1 MSPPPAIEARGLVK
15 RFGATTAVD
24 AISFAVEAGTV
35 VGLLGGN
42 GAGKTTTIGM
52 IMGLT
57 LPSAGEVRA
66 LGVDMARDRYRALGR
81 MNFESPYVDM
91 PHRLTVRQ
99 NLRVFGRLYGVAG
112 VEKRIEALAADL
124 ALEPFLDR
132 PAGSLSAG
140 QKTRVALAKAL
151 INDPE
156 LLLLDEPTA
165 SLDPDTADWV
175 RGRLEAFRRDRG
187 ATILLASHNMAEVER
202 LCGRVL
208 MLKQGRIVDDGSP
221 DALIARYGRSSL
233 EEVFLDVA
241 RAPAGEGARVTFLS
255 AEMAFSPTRVG
266 ALVMRYLYLMRSS
279 WPRLAELVYWPAV
292 QMLTWGFLQTY
303 IRAQAG
309 ASGVGGAMAVA
320 GGTLIGSLLL
330 WDTLFRCQLGFSVSF
345 MEEMWSRNIANLLI
359 SPLRP
364 IEFVAALMAMSL
376 IRMAIG
382 LVPVTLMAFWF
393 FGFNLWGAR
402 PGAGRRSS
410 STSC

>member
-1 MSPPPAIEARGLVK
+1 MPAIEARRLVK

-112 VEKRIEALAADL
+112 LEKRIEALAADL

-132 PAGSLSAG
+132 PSGSLSAG

-175 RGRLEAFRRDRG
+175 RGRLEAFRREARRDDPARLAQHGRGRAAVRPGADAEAGADRRRR
-187 ATILLASHNMAEVER
+187 LARRADR
-202 LCGRVL
+202 PLRPQQPG
-208 MLKQGRIVDDGSP
+208 GSVP
-221 DALIARYGRSSL
+221 RRRARPG
-233 EEVFLDVA
+233 
-241 RAPAGEGARVTFLS
+241 GEGAR
-255 AEMAFSPTRVG
+255 
-266 ALVMRYLYLMRSS
+266 
-279 WPRLAELVYWPAV
+279 
-292 QMLTWGFLQTY
+292 
-303 IRAQAG
+303 
-309 ASGVGGAMAVA
+309 
-320 GGTLIGSLLL
+320 
-330 WDTLFRCQLGFSVSF
+330 
-345 MEEMWSRNIANLLI
+345 
-359 SPLRP
+359 
-364 IEFVAALMAMSL
+364 
-376 IRMAIG
+376 
-382 LVPVTLMAFWF
+382 
-393 FGFNLWGAR
+393 
-402 PGAGRRSS
+402 
-410 STSC
+410 

>member
-1 MSPPPAIEARGLVK
+1 LSPTSAIEARRLVK
-15 RFGATTAVD
+15 RYGATTAVD

-57 LPSAGEVRA
+57 LPTAGEVRA

-112 VEKRIEALAADL
+112 LEKRIVALAADL

-151 INDPE
+151 INNPE

-175 RGRLEAFRRDRG
+175 RGRLEAFRAERG

-208 MLKQGRIVDDGSP
+208 ILKQGRIVDDGSP

-241 RAPAGEGARVTFLS
+241 RAPAGEGA
-255 AEMAFSPTRVG
+255 A
-266 ALVMRYLYLMRSS
+266 
-279 WPRLAELVYWPAV
+279 
-292 QMLTWGFLQTY
+292 
-303 IRAQAG
+303 
-309 ASGVGGAMAVA
+309 
-320 GGTLIGSLLL
+320 
-330 WDTLFRCQLGFSVSF
+330 
-345 MEEMWSRNIANLLI
+345 
-359 SPLRP
+359 
-364 IEFVAALMAMSL
+364 
-376 IRMAIG
+376 
-382 LVPVTLMAFWF
+382 
-393 FGFNLWGAR
+393 
-402 PGAGRRSS
+402 
-410 STSC
+410 